1 MKRILIVDD
10 EPHVIRVMRMALE
23 NAGYHVDDAC
33 NGLQALEY
41 LQDHHPDVVI
51 TDIDMP
57 CIDGQE
63 LCRQIKQNMPD
74 RGFRIYVLTSRAE
87 NEHREWSSNIDNLS
101 FLEKPVSIR
110 RLVAALHDYF
120 SGSENDGR
128 QSCQSVR

>member
-41 LQDHHPDVVI
+41 LQNHHPDVMI

-57 CIDGQE
+57 CIDGRE
-63 LCRQIKQNMPD
+63 LCMQVKQNMPD
-74 RGFRIYVLTSRAE
+74 RRFHIYVLTSRAE
-87 NEHREWSSNIDNLS
+87 DEHREWSSTIDNLD

-110 RLVAALHDYF
+110 RLVAALKELF
-120 SGSENDGR
+120 AATANDGR
-128 QSCQSVR
+128 QSCQSAR